1 MDNPIHTG
9 AMGKVLLA
17 FSEPAER
24 DEILDR
30 TELVAY
36 TPATITDRAVLDRE
50 LARVHEAGYAESRG
64 ERSAGVAAVSAPVLG
79 PDKLAIAALAVLGP
93 SERLDDATL
102 ERLRKPIIAAARG
115 TTRRVPASTPR
126 KGSLH
131 RLAPDGR
138 RCGGPRRGARSCGL
152 PPR

>member
-50 LARVHEAGYAESRG
+50 LARVHEAGYPERRG
-64 ERSAGVAAVSAPVLG
+64 ERSARVAAVSAPALG
-79 PDKLAIAALAVLGP
+79 PDTLAIAALPGLGP
-93 SERLDDATL
+93 REPLDH
-102 ERLRKPIIAAARG
+102 EH
-115 TTRRVPASTPR
+115 PAPLPTPR
-126 KGSLH
+126 
-131 RLAPDGR
+131 
-138 RCGGPRRGARSCGL
+138 
-152 PPR
+152 PPSP